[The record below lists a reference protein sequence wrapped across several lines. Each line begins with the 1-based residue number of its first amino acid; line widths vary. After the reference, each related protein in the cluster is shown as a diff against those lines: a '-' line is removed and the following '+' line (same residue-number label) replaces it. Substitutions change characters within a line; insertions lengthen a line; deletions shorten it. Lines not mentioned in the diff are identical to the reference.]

1 MLKKLDYIYRYYL
14 GYRYKVPS
22 SYSLSFAYYMIL
34 SIIPICTIIAF
45 LIPFFPLDTIIAEEI
60 LANYLNKDLL
70 EIIISLLKPKSLSFT
85 TLSTLIVS
93 IFVISR
99 GFYQIQN
106 VSKNMFPIDK
116 EYPFIIELIINFF
129 KTILIFILLL
139 AVISLIIIIPFLK
152 LIFIEKHSFITQI
165 LFLFIIIFIIL
176 FLLYK
181 ILLNQNIH
189 IKDIIKGTVL
199 ATTLIEIVI
208 GILAIYFSIVDY
220 TNVYGPFAALV
231 MFMFSI
237 AVCSEFIFLG
247 MYIIF
252 ECHMKRIMEKL

>member
-14 GYRYKVPS
+14 DYRYKVPS

-34 SIIPICTIIAF
+34 SIIPICTLIAF
-45 LIPFFPLDTIIAEEI
+45 LIPFFPLDTIIAKEL
-60 LANYLNKDLL
+60 LANYLNESLL
-70 EIIISLLKPKSLSFT
+70 EVIISLLKPKSLSFT
-85 TLSTLIVS
+85 TLSTLVVS

-99 GFYQIQN
+99 GFYQLQKI
-106 VSKNMFPIDK
+106 SKNMFPMDK
-116 EYPFIIELIINFF
+116 EYPIIIDLIINFF

-139 AVISLIIIIPFLK
+139 AFISVIIIIPFLK

-165 LFLFIIIFIIL
+165 LFLFIIISIIL

-189 IKDIIKGTVL
+189 LKDIVKGTII
-199 ATTLIEIVI
+199 ASILIELVI

-231 MFMFSI
+231 MFMFSLAI
-237 AVCSEFIFLG
+237 CSEFIFLG